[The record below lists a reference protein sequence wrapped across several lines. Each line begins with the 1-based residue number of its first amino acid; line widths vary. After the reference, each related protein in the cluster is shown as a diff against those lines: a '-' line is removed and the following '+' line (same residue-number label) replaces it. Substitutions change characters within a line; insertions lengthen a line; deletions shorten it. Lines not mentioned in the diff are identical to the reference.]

1 MANTPENPHLKI
13 IASNPHLERTPP
25 TCGTLR
31 VIFQDMSPQANNEE
45 EPLFDENDDMRY
57 GFSDE
62 SYVFDDDE
70 PYAFDDENT
79 EDIPI
84 ERQLKSIER
93 DEEWDTAQAQRIASD
108 YAAVYGSEIM
118 AYVNPHLS
126 RHKPTPSFKQVI
138 KTAFTNNL
146 KTSESLNVEADHF
159 QAAFP
164 EYMHVS
170 FKEALEPLKEY
181 AHCMFKDRIVPHHVI
196 HATLLAD
203 EIDLKRNKL
212 PRKAYRISKKANQVL
227 ENDCHDLDKAS
238 LNVKAVVYA
247 SLMSEIKM
255 RTEDCQQRLADELRE
270 KALAENAQEPQYT
283 EEDYARTMA
292 MLRYIA
298 EQFIAQS
305 PQQTSFYNI
314 EDTDDLLDAMIT
326 AIEEYDPSYLFEAN
340 EEDAGFILE
349 LTTDYLNAT
358 RTIPACSQNS
368 AASPDKVTALLQ
380 CSDGLDSLAECM
392 NNIPCTNAFEQA
404 LHERAAE
411 LHRLLL
417 AEKGIEIKEDLA
429 SVTSIKD
436 ALARHNDA
444 PSPLYDPS

>member
-1 MANTPENPHLKI
+1 MRNTNDKTHLSL
-13 IASNPHLERTPP
+13 ASSNPHLVRTPP
-25 TCGTLR
+25 TCGALR
-31 VIFQDMSPQANNEE
+31 VIFQDMSPQAKDEE
-45 EPLFDENDDMRY
+45 EPLFDKNDDMRY
-57 GFSDE
+57 GFS
-62 SYVFDDDE
+62 DE

-84 ERQLKSIER
+84 ERQLKRIER

-108 YAAVYGSEIM
+108 YAAGYGSEIM

-138 KTAFTNNL
+138 ETAFTNNL
-146 KTSESLNVEADHF
+146 KTSESLNVVANHF

-203 EIDLKRNKL
+203 EIDLKRNNL

-238 LNVKAVVYA
+238 VNVKAVVYA

-255 RTEDCQQRLADELRE
+255 RTEDCQQRLADDLRE
-270 KALAENAQEPQYT
+270 KTLAKNAETHEYT

-305 PQQTSFYNI
+305 PQQTSFSNI

-326 AIEEYDPSYLFEAN
+326 AIEGYDPSYLFEAN

-358 RTIPACSQNS
+358 RTIPAYFQNS
-368 AASPDKVTALLQ
+368 AAPPNKVTALLQ
-380 CSDGLDSLAECM
+380 RSDGLDSLAECM

-436 ALARHNDA
+436 ALARRNEA
-444 PSPLYDPS
+444 PAPLHDPS

>member
-1 MANTPENPHLKI
+1 MANTPENSHLKI

-25 TCGTLR
+25 ACGTLR
-31 VIFQDMSPQANNEE
+31 VIFQDMSPQAHDEE
-45 EPLFDENDDMRY
+45 EPLFDKNDDMRY
-57 GFSDE
+57 GLSDA
-62 SYVFDDDE
+62 
-70 PYAFDDENT
+70 PHAFDDENT

-84 ERQLKSIER
+84 EKQLKRIER

-126 RHKPTPSFKQVI
+126 RHKPTPSFKHVI
-138 KTAFTNNL
+138 QTAFTNNL
-146 KTSESLNVEADHF
+146 KTSESLHVEAHHF

-170 FKEALEPLKEY
+170 FKKALEPLKEY

-203 EIDLKRNKL
+203 EIDLKRNNL

-238 LNVKAVVYA
+238 VNVKAVVYA

-255 RTEDCQQRLADELRE
+255 RTEDCQQRLADDLRE
-270 KALAENAQEPQYT
+270 KALAENAQEPEYT

-305 PQQTSFYNI
+305 PQQTSFYKI

-326 AIEEYDPSYLFEAN
+326 AIEGYDPSYLFEAN

-358 RTIPACSQNS
+358 RTIPAYFQNS
-368 AASPDKVTALLQ
+368 AAAPDKVTALLQ
-380 CSDGLDSLAECM
+380 HSDESDSLTDCM

-436 ALARHNDA
+436 ALARRNEA
-444 PSPLYDPS
+444 PAPLHDPS